1 MTRTSETQSRIKDLD
16 TRLQSAVVELESEK
30 DGIYRVFVPGAI
42 REETRVKA
50 ESRKEAVE
58 KVRSV
63 LVQKIDHRAEKKV
76 TGGNDGT
83 LEVKNAKQGNKS
95 QDVGGSNG

>member
-16 TRLQSAVVELESEK
+16 TRLQSAVVELESKE
-30 DGIYRVFVPGAI
+30 DSIYRVFVPGAI

-58 KVRSV
+58 KVRTI
-63 LVQKIDHRAEKKV
+63 LVQKIDDRAKKKV
-76 TGGNDGT
+76 TGGSDGT
-83 LEVKNAKQGNKS
+83 LEVQNVKKGNKS
-95 QDVGGSNG
+95 QNVGGSNG